1 MYHPAS
7 RRDSGQGPR
16 GSGLSLELRGKGP
29 QGFRMNPENVGEL
42 WGSGDSGTRTD
53 LCQILKQRLI
63 VIAVIAA
70 PTSTHQHQPFGQP
83 KVGRMSLMLGGARR
97 RHRFFERYMP

>member
-16 GSGLSLELRGKGP
+16 GSGLSLELWGKGP
-29 QGFRMNPENVGEL
+29 QGFQINPDNPGEV
-42 WGSGDSGTRTD
+42 WASGDSGAWTD
-53 LCQILKQRLI
+53 LCQIVKQRLI

-97 RHRFFERYMP
+97 RHRCFARYMQ

>member
-16 GSGLSLELRGKGP
+16 GSGLSLELRGKRP

-42 WGSGDSGTRTD
+42 WGSGDPGTRTD
-53 LCQILKQRLI
+53 LCQIVKQRLI
-63 VIAVIAA
+63 VIAVSAA
-70 PTSTHQHQPFGQP
+70 PTSTLQHQPFGQP

-97 RHRFFERYMP
+97 RHRCFDR